1 MPAITAILTNSSGSL
16 TLPPLEQDF
25 INQNLENAVDVV
37 TLDNAIYTDF
47 IDSDFAQWSLQWES
61 MTQAEYD
68 AIRAF
73 YDAQFTEFAYPT
85 LDITFYDIED
95 VPVRM
100 TINEKN
106 IWNYCGDVMGV
117 QITLRETNTLPEVS

>member
-1 MPAITAILTNSSGSL
+1 MITAVLTNDSGSL

-47 IDSDFAQWSLQWES
+47 VDNDFAQWSLQWES
-61 MTQAEYD
+61 ITQAEYD
-68 AIRAF
+68 SIRAY
-73 YDAQFTEFAYPT
+73 YDAQFTDYEYPT
-85 LDITFYDIED
+85 LTIAFYDVTN

-117 QITLRETNTLPEVS
+117 QISFRETNPLPEVS